1 MEAVDANSDAYAQ
14 GIRPGDVLTRAG
26 EVELNNIW
34 DLENAK
40 TGLGVGHFSYPSRGL
55 TTVTSAAEAGTV
67 SRLRLRVRA
76 RVRDKTFFFM
86 LSGCGPAQADE
97 LEGL

>member
-1 MEAVDANSDAYAQ
+1 MLGITVSNRSRELGLPAGAYVEAVDANSDAYAQ

-40 TGLGVGHFSYPSRGL
+40 AGLGVGDVL
-55 TTVTSAAEAGTV
+55 TLEVWTDGETWTVEVTLAGSSSLT
-67 SRLRLRVRA
+67 
-76 RVRDKTFFFM
+76 D
-86 LSGCGPAQADE
+86 
-97 LEGL
+97 